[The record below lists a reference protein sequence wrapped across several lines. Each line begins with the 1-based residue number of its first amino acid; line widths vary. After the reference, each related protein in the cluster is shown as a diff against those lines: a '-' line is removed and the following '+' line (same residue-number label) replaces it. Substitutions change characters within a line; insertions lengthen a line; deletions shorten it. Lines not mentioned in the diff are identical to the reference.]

1 MSSNERPGRPHAPRR
16 PSRTTGS
23 SACRSASAAGKGGG
37 DAKAKSHRTS
47 RETRTAASSASGAK
61 RDRGRSASRPRTSTS
76 RLGHDAGRD
85 EARAKRINDSKSF
98 TIGGLE
104 ISTRLFTTVLLAG
117 VLAFLLVPNLYDWW
131 RQEQDY
137 RDIRARVA
145 AAEQRNANMREQLE
159 LWEDPEYI
167 ASQAR
172 ARLGYV
178 KPGETQY
185 TVVDPGDDYLDQAQ
199 VSAAEVRGPARPWV
213 QVVGILLREA
223 DEAPLAVADS
233 QSGVQSGVDSAAQSG
248 E

>member
-1 MSSNERPGRPHAPRR
+1 M
-16 PSRTTGS
+16 
-23 SACRSASAAGKGGG
+23 
-37 DAKAKSHRTS
+37 
-47 RETRTAASSASGAK
+47 
-61 RDRGRSASRPRTSTS
+61 
-76 RLGHDAGRD
+76 
-85 EARAKRINDSKSF
+85 
-98 TIGGLE
+98 
-104 ISTRLFTTVLLAG
+104 LLAG